1 MPSKSLPEHASQR
14 FSENRLRI
22 RGLCGSTASGIAI
35 LTFLQFE
42 LIFIDNPRLLSD
54 NLDIKQYIR
63 IDLDLVTAGENMAC
77 R

>member
-42 LIFIDNPRLLSD
+42 SLLSGKITK
-54 NLDIKQYIR
+54 IK
-63 IDLDLVTAGENMAC
+63 L
-77 R
+77 